1 MTFDSSES
9 QLQEPNAEEGAPI
22 PSIPP
27 GLPAETP
34 GKRGYSGFIRRLAL
48 TAAASF
54 ILGVLAGGAAI
65 WLSHK
70 PAPPPPLMRFVMEL
84 PRTAPLALNA
94 HPLALSSDG
103 TCLAY
108 VAQVDG
114 DTQLYVRTLDQIEAT
129 PISGTRNAISPFFA
143 PNGTW
148 IGYFDARDS
157 TLKKV
162 ARSGGDPVVL
172 CKAQFGLGASWGT
185 NDAILFAPDS
195 FSGLWRIPAA
205 GGSPEPLTQ
214 LQEKEL
220 SHRWPEILPDAR
232 TAIFT
237 ISMGG
242 TASATR
248 IAAVSLKTGQ
258 RQVLLEDAS
267 DAHYLPTG
275 HLLFLRGSDLMA
287 VGFDAARLE
296 VHGEPFLV
304 RQAIATDKAAGA
316 GRYACSS
323 RGILAYVPADE
334 VEELRTLA
342 WADRQ
347 GGVERLAVTQGA
359 FSYPRLSPDGRML
372 AVIIHSQEG
381 QANLWTVDVANGTFA
396 RLTSEANSIL
406 PVWTPDSLRVT
417 FASDREGQWNLFW
430 MPADGSHPA
439 ELLHKS
445 ANPLMPNAWS
455 SDGNTLIFTE
465 VAPKTGPDIW
475 TLSMADGGEA
485 RPFLHTQSAE
495 WGGTF
500 SPDGRW
506 LAYTSDES
514 GPLQVYVRP
523 FPGPGE
529 PYQISTAEGR
539 EPVWGRDGRELFF
552 RYFMGLLSAGIQ
564 TDPDFN
570 SDPPRLVVA
579 GDYITGEI
587 PVFPN
592 YDVSADG
599 QHFVLIPREPRERRQ
614 INIDLNWFAKPLP

>member
-1 MTFDSSES
+1 MTGDSSKGP
-9 QLQEPNAEEGAPI
+9 LQEPNTEEGAST
-22 PSIPP
+22 PSIPS
-27 GLPAETP
+27 GQPAGTA
-34 GKRGYSGFIRRLAL
+34 GKRDHPGFIRRLAL
-48 TAAASF
+48 PAAGF
-54 ILGVLAGGAAI
+54 ILGALAGGAAI
-65 WLSHK
+65 WLNLNPS
-70 PAPPPPLMRFVMEL
+70 PSPPLMRFVMDL
-84 PRTAPLALNA
+84 PRTAPLAVTA
-94 HPLALSSDG
+94 HPLAFSSDG
-103 TCLAY
+103 ASLAY
-108 VAQVDG
+108 IAQVDT
-114 DTQLYVRTLDQIEAT
+114 DTQLYVRTLDQIEAM
-129 PISGTRNAISPFFA
+129 PIPGTRNAISPFFA
-143 PNGTW
+143 PDGAW

-185 NDAILFAPDS
+185 NDAIIFAPNG
-195 FSGLWRIPAA
+195 FSGLWRIPAT
-205 GGSPEPLTQ
+205 GGTPEPLTQ

-220 SHRWPEILPDAR
+220 SHRWPEILPDAG
-232 TAIFT
+232 TVIFT
-237 ISMGG
+237 VGMAG
-242 TASATR
+242 TIGATR

-258 RQVLLEDAS
+258 RKVLLEAAS
-267 DAHYLPTG
+267 DAHYLATG
-275 HLLFLRGSDLMA
+275 HLLFLRGDDLMA
-287 VGFDAARLE
+287 VGFEAAGLE
-296 VHGEPFLV
+296 VRGEPFLV
-304 RQAIATDKAAGA
+304 RRAIATDKAAGA
-316 GRYACSS
+316 GHYACS
-323 RGILAYVPADE
+323 RTGALAYVPADE
-334 VEELRTLA
+334 EEDLRTLA

-347 GGVERLAVTQGA
+347 GGVERLAVTRGA
-359 FSYPRLSPDGRML
+359 FSYPRLSPDGRLL
-372 AVIIHSQEG
+372 AVVIHSQEG
-381 QANLWTVDVANGTFA
+381 QANLWTVDVANGTFT
-396 RLTSEANSIL
+396 RLTFEANSIL

-430 MPADGSHPA
+430 MPADGSQPA

-445 ANPLMPNAWS
+445 AHPQMPNSWS
-455 SDGNTLIFTE
+455 SDGNMLVFTG

-475 TLSMADGGEA
+475 ILSMTGGREA
-485 RPFLHTQSAE
+485 RPFLHTQFAE
-495 WGGTF
+495 WGGTI

-552 RYFMGLLSAGIQ
+552 RYFMGLLSAEIR

-570 SDPPRLVVA
+570 PDTPRLIVS

-614 INIDLNWFAKPLP
+614 INIDLNWFREPLP

>member
-1 MTFDSSES
+1 MAFESSGS
-9 QLQEPNAEEGAPI
+9 QLQEPNAEQGVPATSMLPV
-22 PSIPP
+22 PP
-27 GLPAETP
+27 PDTVGRREYP
-34 GKRGYSGFIRRLAL
+34 GFIRRLAL
-48 TAAASF
+48 LAAGT
-54 ILGVLAGGAAI
+54 ILGALAGGAAI
-65 WLSHK
+65 WLILKS
-70 PAPPPPLMRFVMEL
+70 APPPPLMRFVMEL

-94 HPLALSSDG
+94 HPMAFSSDG
-103 TCLAY
+103 ACLAY

-114 DTQLYVRTLDQIEAT
+114 NTQLYMRTLDQIEAT
-129 PISGTRNAISPFFA
+129 PIPRTGNAISPFFA
-143 PNGTW
+143 PDGAW
-148 IGYFDARDS
+148 IGYFDASDS

-162 ARSGGDPVVL
+162 ARSGGDPVSL
-172 CKAQFGLGASWGT
+172 CKAQFGFGASWGT
-185 NDAILFAPDS
+185 NDTILFAPNG
-195 FSGLWRIPAA
+195 FSGLWSVPAA
-205 GGSPEPLTQ
+205 GGTPEPLTQ
-214 LQEKEL
+214 LQEREL
-220 SHRWPEILPDAR
+220 SHRWPEILPDAG

-237 ISMGG
+237 IGMAG
-242 TASATR
+242 TVSAPR
-248 IAAVSLKTGQ
+248 IAAVSLKTGH
-258 RQVLLEDAS
+258 RKVLLEAAS

-287 VGFDAARLE
+287 VGFDAGRLE

-304 RQAIATDKAAGA
+304 RRAIATDKAAGA
-316 GRYACSS
+316 GQYACS
-323 RGILAYVPADE
+323 RTGTLAYVPADE
-334 VEELRTLA
+334 EEDLRTLA

-347 GGVERLAVTQGA
+347 GGVERLAITHGA
-359 FSYPRLSPDGRML
+359 FSYPRLSPDGRLL
-372 AVIIHSQEG
+372 AVIIHSQER

-396 RLTSEANSIL
+396 RLTAEANSIL

-430 MPADGSHPA
+430 MPADGSQPA

-445 ANPLMPNAWS
+445 AHPLMPNSWS
-455 SDGNTLIFTE
+455 SDGNRLLFTE
-465 VAPKTGPDIW
+465 VSPKTGPDIW
-475 TLSMADGGEA
+475 VLSMADVKEV
-485 RPFLHTQSAE
+485 RPFLHTQAGE

-514 GPLQVYVRP
+514 GSLQVHVRP

-539 EPVWGRDGRELFF
+539 EPVWGRNGRELFF
-552 RYFMGLLSAGIQ
+552 RYFVGLLSAAVQ

-570 SDPPRLVVA
+570 SDPPRLVVS

-614 INIDLNWFAKPLP
+614 IHIDLNRFAKPLP